1 MQFEEPRLGHQLNL
15 HPWLIQAVLAPDV
28 GRDGEIAAVMDAQ
41 EPLLRREPNV
51 AGLLHF
57 CNSAIQRFCND
68 LLGTCHPMRA
78 ASRATGRGRG
88 PSHELRPCARSGLER
103 PHLVRY
109 PSYTTGLDRA
119 RFKASRNVQSWPP
132 DGIGACQNDGMTK
145 RKDENVVQ
153 RVGDILESRF
163 LAAAEVATSTTSAE
177 ENLASAVVEAIEG
190 HRDQNKPAK
199 PRKARPVKA
208 KRRRR

>member
-1 MQFEEPRLGHQLNL
+1 
-15 HPWLIQAVLAPDV
+15 
-28 GRDGEIAAVMDAQ
+28 
-41 EPLLRREPNV
+41 
-51 AGLLHF
+51 
-57 CNSAIQRFCND
+57 
-68 LLGTCHPMRA
+68 
-78 ASRATGRGRG
+78 
-88 PSHELRPCARSGLER
+88 
-103 PHLVRY
+103 
-109 PSYTTGLDRA
+109 
-119 RFKASRNVQSWPP
+119 
-132 DGIGACQNDGMTK
+132 MTK